1 LEGKQKRRF
10 SPHLV
15 PELFRARYDQGYQKA
30 IQEEKDAQQR
40 SRRDNVGEGSVADG
54 GSQQKN
60 SKFILTVRG
69 CSLKEGLKQ
78 AFPKDSSKRG
88 TLPMSADEQQHT
100 EETAQEVKKEG
111 AMSTAWR
118 YLAVGIAAG
127 FLGGM
132 IGMTMGLR
140 KGMAMKTSMSS
151 QDDSPTR

>member
-1 LEGKQKRRF
+1 
-10 SPHLV
+10 
-15 PELFRARYDQGYQKA
+15 
-30 IQEEKDAQQR
+30 
-40 SRRDNVGEGSVADG
+40 
-54 GSQQKN
+54 
-60 SKFILTVRG
+60 
-69 CSLKEGLKQ
+69 
-78 AFPKDSSKRG
+78 
-88 TLPMSADEQQHT
+88 MSADEQQHT